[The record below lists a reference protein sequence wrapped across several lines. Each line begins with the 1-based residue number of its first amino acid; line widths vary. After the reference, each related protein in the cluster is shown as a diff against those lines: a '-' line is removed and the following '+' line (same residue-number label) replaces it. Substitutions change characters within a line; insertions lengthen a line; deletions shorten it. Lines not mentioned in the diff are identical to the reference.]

1 MGAGKPSGDIA
12 ISFLQDDD
20 GHARVATVNL
30 EKGGKTQDK
39 CI

>member
-1 MGAGKPSGDIA
+1 MLVDLPSGAIA
-12 ISFLQDDD
+12 ISFSQDDD

-30 EKGGKTQDK
+30 QKGGQTQDK